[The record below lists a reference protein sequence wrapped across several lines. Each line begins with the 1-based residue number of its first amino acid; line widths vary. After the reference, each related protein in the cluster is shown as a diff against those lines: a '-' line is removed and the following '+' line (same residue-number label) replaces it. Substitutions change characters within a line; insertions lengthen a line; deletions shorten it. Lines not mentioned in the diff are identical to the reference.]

1 MKHIKKE
8 MQQQQKQKSLEES
21 QAKSIKKMQNHKKA
35 TVQKEADQVMPDNN
49 LQLNLDAFNKTPENE
64 LEAVTL

>member
-8 MQQQQKQKSLEES
+8 MQQQQRQKSLEEN

-35 TVQKEADQVMPDNN
+35 TVQKQADQGMPDNN